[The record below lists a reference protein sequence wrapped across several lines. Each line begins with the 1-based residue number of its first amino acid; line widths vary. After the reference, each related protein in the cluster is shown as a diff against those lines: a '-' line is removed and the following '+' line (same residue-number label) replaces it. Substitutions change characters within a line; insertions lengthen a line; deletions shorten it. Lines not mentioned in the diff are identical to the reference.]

1 MAPHFPRVKIFSHG
15 SDRVV
20 RSSITE
26 MYGLLRRLKLRA
38 CGHCVAKQEPR
49 CCDVEAGQEHESARS
64 RRRRRRRAP
73 HEVVI
78 VVVAP
83 ESDHVHC
90 GGGMAC
96 SGCGEGRG
104 LCVGEL

>member
-38 CGHCVAKQEPR
+38 S
-49 CCDVEAGQEHESARS
+49 GQEHGSARS